1 MTHLVLIEDGQ
12 QVGYV
17 DTEKG
22 EGEYTGEDPF
32 VRGLVNSQVGK
43 YLGGPEGEPNGPD
56 AHFDGEELEAYIR
69 GLPEEHE
76 EVTFVVRERDADYDP
91 PQS

>member
-1 MTHLVLIEDGQ
+1 MPHLVLIEDGA

-32 VRGLVNSQVGK
+32 VRGLVNPKIGMS
-43 YLGGPEGEPNGPD
+43 LGSPADQRNGPTEYLVGD
-56 AHFDGEELEAYIR
+56 RLEEYIR
-69 GLPEEHE
+69 GLPEEHD
-76 EVTFVVRERDADYDP
+76 EVEFVVRERDADYDP
-91 PQS
+91 PG

>member
-1 MTHLVLIEDGQ
+1 MPHLVLIRDGE

-43 YLGGPEGEPNGPD
+43 YLGGVEGEPNGPSD
-56 AHFDGEELEAYIR
+56 YFDGEELEAYIR
-69 GLPEEHE
+69 ELPAEYE
-76 EVTFVVRERDADYDP
+76 EVEFTVRERDADYDP